1 MCSMKAVLSPV
12 EFGHV
17 KLRLLQPDDLPYT
30 LAWRNEV
37 DVRKWFKF
45 SGVVSLEQHLV
56 WFEKY
61 QLKDDDFVFMALHSQ
76 TNERLGQLAIYD
88 VDSTLRQAEVG
99 RFIAAP
105 AAAGKGFMTDALH
118 GLAQIAERQLK
129 LSRLFLEVFSSNA
142 RAIRLYERVGY
153 QDCGATGDLVLMEV
167 KLHTR

>member
-1 MCSMKAVLSPV
+1 MKAVLFPV
-12 EFGHV
+12 EFGQV

-45 SGVVSLEQHLV
+45 SDVVSLEQHLV

-61 QLKDDDFVFMALHSQ
+61 QLKDDDFVFMALHAQ

-88 VDSTLRQAEVG
+88 LDSTLHQAEVG
-99 RFIAAP
+99 RFIVSP
-105 AAAGKGFMTDALH
+105 TAAGKGFMTDALH

-129 LSRLFLEVFSSNA
+129 LSRLFLEVFSTNA